1 MTRAPAP
8 AVDLPAPR
16 PQVLDD
22 ATSEDIP
29 TLSAPEPN
37 LRYRPRAFRFLLYP
51 EEHPPV
57 QDQVTWLRYPAYK
70 A

>member
-8 AVDLPAPR
+8 AVDLPA
-16 PQVLDD
+16 LD
-22 ATSEDIP
+22 ATSKDIP

-51 EEHPPV
+51 EEHPSIY
-57 QDQVTWLRYPAYK
+57 DQVTRLRYPLYK

>member
-1 MTRAPAP
+1 VTRAPAP

-16 PQVLDD
+16 LQVLD

-29 TLSAPEPN
+29 ILSAPEPN

-51 EEHPPV
+51 EEHPSV
-57 QDQVTWLRYPAYK
+57 HDQVTRLRYPLYK

>member
-8 AVDLPAPR
+8 VVDLPAPR
-16 PQVLDD
+16 WQELDD
-22 ATSEDIP
+22 ATSEDIRTP
-29 TLSAPEPN
+29 SAPEPN

-51 EEHPPV
+51 EEHPSV
-57 QDQVTWLRYPAYK
+57 HDQVTRLRYPLYK

>member
-37 LRYRPRAFRFLLYP
+37 LRYGPRAFRFLLYP

-57 QDQVTWLRYPAYK
+57 QDQVTRLRYPVYK
-70 A
+70 V